1 MSDKSTEPVQSETS
15 RTPSSQL
22 STVDPAATAAAEGS
36 PQSRP
41 ASYVA
46 HTIEEIPPADGA
58 EILAGLPPAEAAS
71 VAEFLDPETAGNVL
85 SEMNNDDAAAV
96 LSEMG
101 PPEASV
107 VLSRMDPDDRVDVLG
122 RIEPA
127 RREAL
132 IGEMNAKDAANIR
145 NLGQYPPDT
154 AGGIMS
160 TDVTAL
166 SQDLTAQQAIEEL
179 RRINEQLEQMFYVY
193 VVDKAGVLVGVLSMR
208 DLILVP
214 PDRKIAHFMRRSV
227 VSVPATMDQEEVA
240 QLMRKYRYLAVP
252 VTDPKN
258 RLLGLITVDDVV
270 DVMEEEATEDVQ
282 RMFGAGAE
290 ERLTSPWR
298 FSFRKRIGW
307 LMVNLVTAF
316 LAASV
321 VGLFEHTIETLAI
334 LALYMPVVAGMGGNA
349 SAQAMAVAIR
359 GIGRDE
365 VSRSQLGHVFHREI
379 RVGAASGIV
388 IGTVAALI
396 AWLFHYSHGLLLGV
410 LVALALFINHTL
422 ACVWGAAIPFLM
434 KRLGF
439 DPAQSAT
446 IFTTTLTDMI
456 GFFTLLGL
464 ATMWMGWLK

>member
-1 MSDKSTEPVQSETS
+1 MSEEANNPVQSS
-15 RTPSSQL
+15 PSSAP
-22 STVDPAATAAAEGS
+22 PAPGPGEAETNASESEGS
-36 PQSRP
+36 PQSRQ
-41 ASYVA
+41 ASYLA
-46 HTIEEIPPADGA
+46 HTIEEIPAADGA
-58 EILAGLPPAEAAS
+58 EILAGLEPREAAG
-71 VAEFLDPETAGNVL
+71 VAEFLDPETAGRAL
-85 SEMNNDDAAAV
+85 SEMNNEDAAAV

-107 VLSRMDPDDRVDVLG
+107 VLSRMDPDDRVDVLE
-122 RIEPA
+122 RIEPG

-132 IGEMNAKDAANIR
+132 IGEMNAKDAANVR
-145 NLGQYPPDT
+145 DLGQYPPDT

-166 SQDLTAQQAIEEL
+166 PEDLTAQEAIEAL
-179 RRINEQLEQMFYVY
+179 RRLNEQLEQMFYVY
-193 VVDKAGVLVGVLSMR
+193 VVDRAKMLVGVLSMR
-208 DLILVP
+208 DLILVR
-214 PDRKIAHFMRRSV
+214 PDRKIANIMRRNV

-240 QLMRKYRYLAVP
+240 ELMQRYRYLAVP
-252 VTDPKN
+252 VTDSRN

-270 DVMEEEATEDVQ
+270 DVIEEEATEDVQ
-282 RMFGAGAE
+282 RLFGAGAE

-307 LMVNLVTAF
+307 LLVNLATAF

-321 VGLFEHTIETLAI
+321 VGLFERTIETLAI

-359 GIGRDE
+359 GLGRDE
-365 VSRSQLGHVFHREI
+365 VTRSQLRHVFHREI
-379 RVGAASGIV
+379 RVGAASGLV
-388 IGTVAALI
+388 IGSAAALI
-396 AWLFHYSHGLLLGV
+396 AWLFHYNHGMLLGV

-464 ATMWMGWLK
+464 ATMWMRSLQ